1 MLNKQA
7 QLNLTWLTRQDFYIT
22 NKKDDYDELQQI
34 NALNKQ
40 TYNSTQT
47 NKHLEGD
54 RVTE

>member
-7 QLNLTWLTRQDFYIT
+7 QLNLTWLTRHDFYIT

-47 NKHLEGD
+47 NKQTL
-54 RVTE
+54 RRRSSN